1 MNTTPDLD
9 WNALSPL
16 AMWRDWLVKSEA
28 QWSESLSQ
36 LLKDPKAGSLV
47 KRQVD
52 ELRMAHR
59 QFSEV
64 AQASLA
70 AANLPSRSDFE
81 ALDERLGRVE
91 DGLAQVSAQLSQL
104 RESLVA
110 QGAAAAPAR
119 PRRDR
124 KPPAASATKSAN
136 TPNAAKAAKTA

>member
-1 MNTTPDLD
+1 MNGNQDVD
-9 WNALSPL
+9 WTQFNPL
-16 AMWRDWLVKSEA
+16 VMWRDWLVKSEA
-28 QWSESLSQ
+28 QWSESLTQ
-36 LLKDPKAGSLV
+36 LLKDPKTGSAV

-52 ELRMAHR
+52 EMRMAHR

-91 DGLAQVSAQLSQL
+91 DGLAQVSAQLSLL

-110 QGAAAAPAR
+110 RGAAAAPAR

-124 KPPAASATKSAN
+124 KPVAPK
-136 TPNAAKAAKTA
+136 KARGA

>member
-1 MNTTPDLD
+1 MNTEVN
-9 WNALSPL
+9 WNTMSQLNPL
-16 AMWRDWLVKSEA
+16 AMWRDWIVKSEA

-36 LLKDPKAGSLV
+36 LLKDPKAGSVV

-52 ELRMAHR
+52 EMRMAHR

-91 DGLAQVSAQLSQL
+91 DGLAQVSAQLSLL
-104 RESLVA
+104 REALVSS
-110 QGAAAAPAR
+110 GAAPAPAQ

-124 KPPAASATKSAN
+124 KPAAQ
-136 TPNAAKAAKTA
+136 KA

>member
-1 MNTTPDLD
+1 MNTSTDLD
-9 WNALSPL
+9 WSKLSPV

-28 QWSESLSQ
+28 QWSETLSQ
-36 LLKDPKAGSLV
+36 LLKDPQAGSVV

-52 ELRMAHR
+52 EMRMAHR

-70 AANLPSRSDFE
+70 AANLPSRSDVE

-91 DGLAQVSAQLSQL
+91 DGLAQVCAQLSLL
-104 RESLVA
+104 REALVA
-110 QGAAAAPAR
+110 QGAAATAPAR

-124 KPPAASATKSAN
+124 KAPAASKS
-136 TPNAAKAAKTA
+136 

>member
-1 MNTTPDLD
+1 MTTGADFD
-9 WNALSPL
+9 WSQLSPL

-36 LLKDPKAGSLV
+36 LLKDPQAGSVV

-52 ELRMAHR
+52 EMRMAQR
-59 QFSEV
+59 QFAEV

-70 AANLPSRSDFE
+70 AANLPSRSDVE

-91 DGLAQVSAQLSQL
+91 DGLAQVSAQLSLL
-104 RESLVA
+104 REALVA
-110 QGAAAAPAR
+110 QGRVAAPAS

-124 KPPAASATKSAN
+124 QPPAAR
-136 TPNAAKAAKTA
+136 KA

>member
-1 MNTTPDLD
+1 MNTAANWQVMAQL
-9 WNALSPL
+9 NPL
-16 AMWRDWLVKSEA
+16 ALWREWVVKSEA

-36 LLKDPKAGSLV
+36 LLKDPQAGSAV

-52 ELRMAHR
+52 EMRMAHR

-64 AQASLA
+64 AQAALA

-91 DGLAQVSAQLSQL
+91 DGLAQVCAQLSLL
-104 RESLVA
+104 REALQAQAAGAVSAATSLDQA
-110 QGAAAAPAR
+110 QAGLAAA

-124 KPPAASATKSAN
+124 KPPAVKK
-136 TPNAAKAAKTA
+136 P

>member
-1 MNTTPDLD
+1 MSTDVN
-9 WNALSPL
+9 WNAVAQMNPL
-16 AMWRDWLVKSEA
+16 ALWRDWIVKSEA
-28 QWSESLSQ
+28 QWSESLTQ
-36 LLKDPKAGSLV
+36 LLKDPKAGSVV

-52 ELRMAHR
+52 EMRMAHR

-91 DGLAQVSAQLSQL
+91 DGLAQVSAQLSLL
-104 RESLVA
+104 REALVA
-110 QGAAAAPAR
+110 QGSAAAPAR

-124 KPPAASATKSAN
+124 KPPVAN
-136 TPNAAKAAKTA
+136 PAKKT